1 MTIISDSDAYSDLTQ
16 SVDKDAQAV
25 LDFWFAAETR
35 PFWFVKSD
43 EFDKTINERF
53 GVAFGDCLYRWAV
66 GLVS

>member
-1 MTIISDSDAYSDLTQ
+1 MTTISDSDAYSDLTQ

-53 GVAFGDCLYRWAV
+53 GGLLETAFTG
-66 GLVS
+66 GLWDW